1 MERLFLECTL
11 RAALLVGGTA
21 IVLYVMR
28 VKQAALRHRV
38 WTGVM
43 ALMLML
49 PVWTAWGPRV
59 PLRVLPALP
68 QITTDNTMVPAGN
81 VPTAVL
87 PSPLVSPRQAVLL
100 GIYFLGLCFLL
111 IRLATGTARARR
123 LAREAVV
130 EGSMRIN
137 SLCAAP
143 VTVGLFHPV
152 VILPKHWR
160 QWSKAQLGAILTHEG
175 EHVRRRDSL
184 VQWLALLNRAL
195 FWFHPAAWWLECT
208 LSALAEEACDDA
220 VLAHG
225 HNPHEYSECLIEMA
239 RSVMQSGAR
248 VNVAGMAMPG
258 SLLPKRIRKI
268 IEDVPIPR
276 ISRARL
282 TCVAVICTIMCSLT
296 VAATLARVPQ
306 AATDQPTKPERHFDA
321 LQILTPHEGVDFTA
335 FSHELVRTVRRNWM
349 PKIPVEAKQKTGTG
363 GGPAKGK
370 VVVRFRIQKDGR
382 LGSLPIVEVSSGNK
396 PLDDAA
402 VSAIHNSAPF
412 EPLPDSFKGPDIELR
427 LGFFYNV
434 PMSAL
439 NP

>member
-1 MERLFLECTL
+1 
-11 RAALLVGGTA
+11 
-21 IVLYVMR
+21 
-28 VKQAALRHRV
+28 
-38 WTGVM
+38 
-43 ALMLML
+43 
-49 PVWTAWGPRV
+49 
-59 PLRVLPALP
+59 
-68 QITTDNTMVPAGN
+68 
-81 VPTAVL
+81 
-87 PSPLVSPRQAVLL
+87 
-100 GIYFLGLCFLL
+100 
-111 IRLATGTARARR
+111 
-123 LAREAVV
+123 
-130 EGSMRIN
+130 MRIN

-335 FSHELVRTVRRNWM
+335 FCMSWCGQSGAIGCRKSLWRRNRRQEQE
-349 PKIPVEAKQKTGTG
+349 EAQQREKSSSASEFRKTNSWAVCPSLRSVPGTSRSMT
-363 GGPAKGK
+363 P
-370 VVVRFRIQKDGR
+370 RFPRFTTQHRSSLYRIFPQR
-382 LGSLPIVEVSSGNK
+382 SGYRT
-396 PLDDAA
+396 
-402 VSAIHNSAPF
+402 APW
-412 EPLPDSFKGPDIELR
+412 
-427 LGFFYNV
+427 FF
-434 PMSAL
+434 L
-439 NP
+439 